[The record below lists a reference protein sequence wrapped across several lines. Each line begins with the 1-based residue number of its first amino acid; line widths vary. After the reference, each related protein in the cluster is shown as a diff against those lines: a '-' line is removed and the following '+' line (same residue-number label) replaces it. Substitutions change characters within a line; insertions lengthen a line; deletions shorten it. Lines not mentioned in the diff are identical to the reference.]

1 MVIWPK
7 KNSKMGAAAGSRRKS
22 SPPWEVERGLRAGP
36 SDGARPLPTAPD
48 GSRPLPRSPEASRR
62 LPTAPDGSR
71 GLPTAPEGSLTA
83 PEGSRRA
90 WGRGEPSGSRPAQ
103 LPGRPPLFRAPPA
116 RHGFVPLLSS
126 AAFRVVLFVSRREA
140 TGEHTDPACR
150 AAGRGGGSALGTGRR
165 RPPPGARQPEGAES
179 GPSPRLGTRKPQR
192 STNRRSASPCDASQS
207 ARRQPRAAAPASPPP
222 GGSRLGRPSRPERGP
237 AVGFPAHLWTPA
249 FSL

>member
-48 GSRPLPRSPEASRR
+48 R
-62 LPTAPDGSR
+62 SR
-71 GLPTAPEGSLTA
+71 GLPRA
-83 PEGSRRA
+83 PEGSRGLLDGPRGLPAGLGTQGAERRA
-90 WGRGEPSGSRPAQ
+90 ACAAAGAAALSRSAPGSSRLRPSPVLCGLSC
-103 LPGRPPLFRAPPA
+103 
-116 RHGFVPLLSS
+116 GFVCQP
-126 AAFRVVLFVSRREA
+126 
-140 TGEHTDPACR
+140 TGGDRGAHRPCLQGSG
-150 AAGRGGGSALGTGRR
+150 AGRGISPGHRPPP
-165 RPPPGARQPEGAES
+165 PPPGARQPEGAES

-249 FSL
+249 FSRELFSL